1 MVAACKKSCRPNLQA
16 HVAPIELLPAV
27 ATGSSCSGACTRH
40 HAGIVVCLSVRPNI
54 VSRFLAKIMGVLPH
68 VPLVRKSPGA
78 MRAGLILFASGTI
91 IWCEIVPLDQ
101 FTKHETA
108 ARRNWSEAMDTHAVL
123 LLPRPDGAVDFRG
136 RPASRFGTGCWPAA
150 MFVLGTVQ
158 HLSSPDIRPI
168 G

>member
-91 IWCEIVPLDQ
+91 IWCEIGSAQELVRGNGHP
-101 FTKHETA
+101 
-108 ARRNWSEAMDTHAVL
+108 RRPPPAPPRRRGHRRGG
-123 LLPRPDGAVDFRG
+123 LPRPPGVPLRHRLLARRDV
-136 RPASRFGTGCWPAA
+136 RPRYGTASFLAGHPANRLNRCG
-150 MFVLGTVQ
+150 F
-158 HLSSPDIRPI
+158 D
-168 G
+168 